1 MPTLWNDAERAELL
15 KRLDMLTPS
24 TQSKWGKLDCKQMLA
39 HLSDSMRMAM
49 GEISIKPRSGLLR
62 TKLVRYLIIH
72 VLPFPKG
79 APTAP
84 ELISRQCQDPKQELI
99 ELKGLIAKLATNA
112 NQTNWP
118 EHPAF
123 GALGREDWGVL
134 NYRHIDHHLRQF
146 GA

>member
-1 MPTLWNDAERAELL
+1 MPTLWNDAERGDLL
-15 KRLDMLTPS
+15 KRLDTLTPA
-24 TQSKWGKLDCKQMLA
+24 TPSKWGKLDCKQMLA
-39 HLSDSMRMAM
+39 HLSDSMRMTL
-49 GEISIKPRSGLLR
+49 GEISIKPRSGFLR
-62 TKLVRYLIIH
+62 TKLVRYLVIH

-84 ELISRQCQDPKQELI
+84 ELLSRKCQDPAQELM
-99 ELKGLIAKLATNA
+99 ELKGLIAKLATHA

-123 GALGREDWGVL
+123 GTMSGQDWGVL
-134 NYRHIDHHLRQF
+134 NYKHIDHHLRQF